1 MAFSNQNS
9 TAPKTSTTMA
19 ASSTVSLVNFDKCIE
34 ICDSLTASSGCI
46 IDTVL
51 DARKSHGIPDCSIL
65 VSPDGDLLLI
75 PTGTTPESL
84 FAAENTTSNIHSNDS
99 KNDPSPP
106 PVENTEGLEEE
117 LGSKTITSSGENT
130 DGKADNNHSFEDA
143 DDEEDD
149 VELNPT
155 ETFPI
160 GEEVESS
167 TSSFTELMRNSKE
180 DYRSAVFLGTDLHK
194 DGDKYLNR
202 FSAKG
207 WSIPAT
213 SFAMQQTGQT
223 ITELAHFCEQVVLAR
238 KECAARTAI
247 ACDRLRNQNP
257 RLTQSQQPQQPLL
270 QLPASQWEIIDPRAS
285 EFEWTPNRTGPWQSP
300 STSSLYQAMSAVEQ
314 YYHDAAETES
324 QRWRVAS
331 LERNGVLPA
340 MNAATDQFWKRAQAR
355 HQALDETSKRAME
368 CQEKLYKLKL
378 IAEKRWNAVYRA
390 EERVTKRI
398 GELLNQRSRE
408 RQKARLKQLRAE
420 QQMQQQLQQQQGE
433 EGNATATERNL
444 ATPATTTS
452 TGGMASLSDE
462 VWDMVSS
469 VTESMEEGTFEP
481 VNLQLPVAAT
491 VSSDAASVLSDD
503 QSTTSSL
510 NPGESN
516 GMMDPTPPTTS
527 TSIPDREK
535 VEQELG
541 LYELRGAA
549 MKAEDDV
556 QDAADAL
563 LNILSALD
571 TARRS
576 ARVAAESALVSTGN
590 AQLTCLRS
598 MVSLERASLEERLR
612 ELEKLEEIFD
622 QVDVRADLDAYITA
636 DKQEKGGTGHLRDDD
651 DGGIASALA
660 ILSSHV
666 DGSMGNDSGRNRTVS
681 QDMTELSEKDKKAS
695 PSDLKDMIETLFK
708 PNPALAP
715 DASSDEDT
723 ARLRTEFEDTVDFLC
738 SSASENSYSAK
749 GRRSVMC
756 YALNASRSQSAKIQ
770 TQIQFDAVCRVFWA
784 ILTGCHAEK
793 SSGVLN
799 AKMIMMLAQT
809 FYIDARVEDLR
820 PYDDEKVMDDSSR
833 SYSSPA
839 RQERRS
845 RLYVKNRLVDHEIW
859 SHNYFWDDAL
869 RLQISESLTQ
879 SGVLSNFERQSKRA
893 SRQSEWAETR
903 KIRWYDLNYTE
914 RIEAASQVHAVVFAQ
929 LSALAHS
936 MIEFGCGLDRSCAFV
951 RRMAIRNQLPSSQRT
966 MLLLHL
972 MKRDDVGKRESRII
986 GNQKRTSEKL
996 RR

>member
-1 MAFSNQNS
+1 
-9 TAPKTSTTMA
+9 
-19 ASSTVSLVNFDKCIE
+19 
-34 ICDSLTASSGCI
+34 LTASSGCI

-84 FAAENTTSNIHSNDS
+84 FAAEHNNHQDNNATA
-99 KNDPSPP
+99 NDPSPP
-106 PVENTEGLEEE
+106 PPSPSNLENTQGQDEEMGFKQE
-117 LGSKTITSSGENT
+117 TNKEDEDN
-130 DGKADNNHSFEDA
+130 DNNKKED
-143 DDEEDD
+143 DDDEEEDD

-155 ETFPI
+155 ETSPT

-223 ITELAHFCEQVVLAR
+223 ISELAQFCEQVVLAR

-257 RLTQSQQPQQPLL
+257 RLVQAQSPQQPLL
-270 QLPASQWEIIDPRAS
+270 QLPVSQWEIIDPRAS
-285 EFEWTPNRTGPWQSP
+285 EFEWTPNRTGPWLSP
-300 STSSLYQAMSAVEQ
+300 STSSLYRAMSAVEQ

-324 QRWRVAS
+324 RRWRVAS

-340 MNAATDQFWKRAQAR
+340 MNVATEQFWKRAQAR
-355 HQALDETSKRAME
+355 HQALDETSKRAKE

-398 GELLNQRSRE
+398 GDLLNQRSRE

-420 QQMQQQLQQQQGE
+420 QLLQQQQQQQQLQEGE
-433 EGNATATERNL
+433 EGNATTSERNMTTL
-444 ATPATTTS
+444 ATATS
-452 TGGMASLSDE
+452 TGGTASLSDE

-469 VTESMEEGTFEP
+469 VAESLEEGTFEP

-503 QSTTSSL
+503 QSTTSSNL
-510 NPGESN
+510 NPGESSV
-516 GMMDPTPPTTS
+516 DPTPSTTS

-541 LYELRGAA
+541 LYELRSAA
-549 MKAEDDV
+549 MKAEEDV

-563 LNILSALD
+563 LNVLSALD

-576 ARVAAESALVSTGN
+576 ARVAAESALVSAGN
-590 AQLTCLRS
+590 AQLSCLRS
-598 MVSLERASLEERLR
+598 MVALERASLEERLR
-612 ELEKLEEIFD
+612 ELEGLEEMFD

-695 PSDLKDMIETLFK
+695 PADLKDMIEKLFK
-708 PNPALAP
+708 PNPAF
-715 DASSDEDT
+715 ASDTPSDEDSEK
-723 ARLRTEFEDTVDFLC
+723 ARTDFQETVDFLC
-738 SSASENSYSAK
+738 ASASENSNSAK

-756 YALNASRSQSAKIQ
+756 YALNAYRSQSAKIE
-770 TQIQFDAVCRVFWA
+770 TQIQFDALCRVFWA

-799 AKMIMMLAQT
+799 AKMIMMLSQT
-809 FYIDARVEDLR
+809 FYIDKGADDSRTK
-820 PYDDEKVMDDSSR
+820 DDEKVMDDSAR

-839 RQERRS
+839 RQERKR
-845 RLYVKNRLVDHEIW
+845 RLYVKHKLVDHEIW

-893 SRQSEWAETR
+893 SRPSEWAETR

-936 MIEFGCGLDRSCAFV
+936 MIEFGCSLDRSCAFV